1 MNPMEAIHEVSVW
14 ERSQCTVRAAMM
26 KPMRPTSMAS
36 SAQPMPEP
44 VSSFVCFLVTG
55 SRSRRSVRL
64 SDPVETGVGDD
75 GDGGVVSMTDQG
87 TLTVA

>member
-1 MNPMEAIHEVSVW
+1 
-14 ERSQCTVRAAMM
+14 
-26 KPMRPTSMAS
+26 MAS

-44 VSSFVCFLVTG
+44 VSSRVCFFVTG

-64 SDPVETGVGDD
+64 SDPVSTGVEDDGDD